1 MMGVDG
7 MEPPGALVVGDV
19 PAAVA
24 YGGVVGAQEEMDVLA
39 GAGEAGA
46 VIAADGAGSDDGD
59 FHAKGKESLSDCG
72 KR

>member
-1 MMGVDG
+1 
-7 MEPPGALVVGDV
+7 
-19 PAAVA
+19 
-24 YGGVVGAQEEMDVLA
+24 MDVLA